1 MKIKLKLFQIAREL
15 FIKHGFKDFDTVM
28 RNLLYSFT
36 AEKNLS
42 LRLNLDLSFS
52 LSKTTESTGI
62 ASEMSPIWRQY
73 CAFIDS
79 FRIWPC
85 DLQPFVIPYYI
96 QWYYLGP
103 TLSILLMVGDQLFS
117 GEESA
122 TQYSNMTV
130 PAREMKLFQGCKWKF
145 RKIYFHI

>member
-15 FIKHGFKDFDTVM
+15 FIKPGLKDFDTVM

-62 ASEMSPIWRQY
+62 ASEMSPI
-73 CAFIDS
+73 
-79 FRIWPC
+79 
-85 DLQPFVIPYYI
+85 
-96 QWYYLGP
+96 
-103 TLSILLMVGDQLFS
+103 
-117 GEESA
+117 
-122 TQYSNMTV
+122 
-130 PAREMKLFQGCKWKF
+130 
-145 RKIYFHI
+145 